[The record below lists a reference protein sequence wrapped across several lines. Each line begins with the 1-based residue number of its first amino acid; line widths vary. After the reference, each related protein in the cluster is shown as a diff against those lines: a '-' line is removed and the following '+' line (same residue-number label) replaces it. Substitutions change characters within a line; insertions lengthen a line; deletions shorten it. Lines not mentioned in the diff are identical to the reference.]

1 MGFFRLLRKAVDAA
15 PKNKHHLRTMP
26 IVSFPPIE
34 SADEDGL
41 LAVGG
46 DLDPASLVLAY
57 RSGIFPWPLNKRT
70 LAWFAPPKR
79 AVIFLD
85 EFHIS
90 RRLQD
95 ELRRSRFTT
104 RMDSRFD
111 EVISRC
117 AEIKNRGKQRA
128 TWITPDIIEAY
139 SQLFQQGICH
149 SAEAYTQDELVGG
162 LYGVQIGRFFA
173 AESSFYRISNA
184 SKVAMVR
191 LVEYLRSQ
199 KITWFDCQ
207 MLTPFSESFGAR
219 EISREEFMGLLA
231 EATR

>member
-1 MGFFRLLRKAVDAA
+1 MA
-15 PKNKHHLRTMP
+15 

-46 DLDPASLVLAY
+46 DLDPSSLLLAY

-90 RRLQD
+90 RRLRD
-95 ELRRSRFTT
+95 ELRRSLFTT
-104 RMDSRFD
+104 KMDSRFE

-117 AEIKNRGKQRA
+117 AELKNRGIQRA
-128 TWITPDIIEAY
+128 TWVTPDIMKAY

-149 SAEAYTQDELVGG
+149 SAESYLADELVGG

-173 AESSFYRISNA
+173 AESSFYRTSNA

-191 LVEYLRSQ
+191 LVEYLRNQEIS
-199 KITWFDCQ
+199 WFDCQ
-207 MLTPFSESFGAR
+207 MLTPFSKSFGAR
-219 EISREEFMGLLA
+219 EISREHFMELLA
-231 EATR
+231 EATC